1 MKTVLAISS
10 TLNYGSTGR
19 IVERL
24 GLMAVERGWRC
35 VVAHGPRLTNPSAL
49 EHYCVGSRAEELVHG
64 GVQSLLLDR
73 HGLGSARA
81 TRRLIDY
88 VRREVRPDI
97 VHLHNIHG
105 YYLNY
110 PLLFEYLRGA
120 DVPVVWTLH
129 DCWAFTG
136 HCSNSD
142 AIGCERWQE
151 GCGKCPGA
159 GTYPMALIDRSRANF
174 ALKQRLF
181 TALGERLTLV
191 PVSEFLAAKVRKSML
206 GNCNTQVIHNGIDL
220 DVFRPSAPKAAR
232 PTVLGA
238 AAPWMKEKGLYDFYE
253 LRKLLPAEEWDIV
266 LVGMKPKEIAALPAG
281 IRGLERTEDT
291 AELARH
297 YSAATVF
304 VNPTHQDN
312 YPTVDLEAMACGTPV
327 AAYRTGGVAEAIVPE
342 VGITVETGDVRGL
355 AEGIRH
361 LAAMAAR
368 EPCGMSAACRA
379 HAEACFDAKRCF
391 EAYFR
396 LYERVTR

>member
-24 GLMAVERGWRC
+24 GLMAGERGWRC

-49 EHYCVGSRAEELVHG
+49 EHYCVGSRADELVHG

-110 PLLFEYLRGA
+110 PLLFEYLREA

-159 GTYPMALIDRSRANF
+159 GTYPKALVDRSRANF

-181 TALGERLTLV
+181 TALGDRLTLV

-206 GNCNTQVIHNGIDL
+206 GNCNIQVIHNGIDL

-232 PTVLGA
+232 QTVLGA

-253 LRKLLPAEEWDIV
+253 LRKLLPREEWDIV
-266 LVGMKPKEIAALPAG
+266 LVGLKPKEIAALPAG

-291 AELARH
+291 AELARL

-327 AAYRTGGVAEAIVPE
+327 AAYRTGGVAEAIVPG
-342 VGITVETGDVRGL
+342 VGVTVERGDVRGL
-355 AEGIRH
+355 AEGVRRV
-361 LAAMAAR
+361 AT
-368 EPCGMSAACRA
+368 ECTSAGCRA

-396 LYERVTR
+396 LYERVMR

>member
-1 MKTVLAISS
+1 M
-10 TLNYGSTGR
+10 
-19 IVERL
+19 
-24 GLMAVERGWRC
+24 
-35 VVAHGPRLTNPSAL
+35 VAHGPRLTNPSAL
-49 EHYCVGSRAEELVHG
+49 EHYCVGCRADELVHG
-64 GVQSLLLDR
+64 GVQSLLMDR

-110 PLLFEYLRGA
+110 PLLFEYLREA

-151 GCGKCPGA
+151 GCGKCPGT
-159 GTYPMALIDRSRANF
+159 GTYPKALVDRSRANF

-181 TALGERLTLV
+181 TALGDRLTLV

-206 GNCNTQVIHNGIDL
+206 GNCNIQVIHNGIDL

-232 PTVLGA
+232 QTVLGA

-253 LRKLLPAEEWDIV
+253 LRKLLPREEWDIV
-266 LVGMKPKEIAALPAG
+266 LVGLKPKEIAALPAG

-291 AELARH
+291 AELARL

-327 AAYRTGGVAEAIVPE
+327 AAYRTGGVAEAIVPG
-342 VGITVETGDVRGL
+342 VGVTVERGDVRGL
-355 AEGIRH
+355 AEGVRRV
-361 LAAMAAR
+361 AT
-368 EPCGMSAACRA
+368 ECTSAGCRA

-396 LYERVTR
+396 LYEKVMR